1 MASLVEELVG
11 VLQDEI
17 KIYQELA
24 EYGEEKRQ
32 ILIKADV
39 PALEKLTILEQDAS
53 TELLALSNKQTQLLK
68 DIATVLGKD
77 SKEIT
82 VTKMIGYLES
92 QPKVQKQLETA
103 RDALMETAGEVDR
116 LNQLN
121 AALIRQAMEL
131 AEFDITLFKSMRQA
145 PETANYNRNAYNTGA
160 LLGSSGFDAKQ

>member
-11 VLQDEI
+11 VLQDER

-77 SKEIT
+77 SSEIT

-92 QPKVQKQLETA
+92 QPKEQKQLEAA
-103 RDALMETAGEVDR
+103 RDTLMEAASEVDR

-121 AALIRQAMEL
+121 TALIRQAMEL